1 MLHDEFEFFIQNQ
14 ERLVRR
20 YDGQFIVIKNQEVIG
35 SYPSEWK
42 AYTETVKAHALG
54 TFLIQKC
61 EPGPSAYMV
70 HLHPQIVPA

>member
-1 MLHDEFEFFIQNQ
+1 MLSEEFEFFIQNQ
-14 ERLVRR
+14 DQLVRR
-20 YDGQFIVIKNQEVIG
+20 YEGQYIVIKNQEVIG

-42 AYTETVKAHALG
+42 AYTEAIKTHTLG

-70 HLHPQIVPA
+70 RLHPQIVPA

>member
-1 MLHDEFEFFIQNQ
+1 MLHDEFEFFIRNQ
-14 ERLVRR
+14 ESLVDE
-20 YDGQFIVIKNQEVIG
+20 YEGQYIVIKNQKVIG

-42 AYTETVKAHALG
+42 AYTETQKVHELG

-70 HLHPQIVPA
+70 YLYPQIVPA